1 MASFK
6 QLLRKVP
13 TEIRVS
19 LYQVESLPQR
29 ADSLHKKDKEW
40 KMVVVE
46 GREPKLV
53 VADVSQTAGLAW
65 DLGCGVLVS
74 TFYPSLKFPERGL
87 CGSERQD
94 SPLQE

>member
-1 MASFK
+1 M
-6 QLLRKVP
+6 
-13 TEIRVS
+13 
-19 LYQVESLPQR
+19 
-29 ADSLHKKDKEW
+29 
-40 KMVVVE
+40 
-46 GREPKLV
+46 

-94 SPLQE
+94 SPLQVAICKGEEGQHIAACIRPGKTAL